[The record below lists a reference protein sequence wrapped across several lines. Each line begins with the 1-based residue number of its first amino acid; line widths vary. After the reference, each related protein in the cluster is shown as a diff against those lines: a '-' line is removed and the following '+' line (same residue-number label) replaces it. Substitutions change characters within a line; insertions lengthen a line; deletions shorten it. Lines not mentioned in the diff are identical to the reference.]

1 MHVPHI
7 DLLESQGVCHC
18 GGCIRPPFS
27 FAGGFAMTAPTILE
41 AEHRPT
47 AVALAIMAVE
57 SRGSK
62 RRETLLEFI
71 RRFELWIG
79 REGRRG
85 RRERGKKKKKLE
97 RFIDRSGTSSRGWW
111 TNWSEWISP
120 FLFFLTILSFLPLSF
135 LPSLYKERTLNGV
148 ENVM

>member
-1 MHVPHI
+1 
-7 DLLESQGVCHC
+7 
-18 GGCIRPPFS
+18 
-27 FAGGFAMTAPTILE
+27 MTAPTILE

-85 RRERGKKKKKLE
+85 RREREKKKEEIGAFHRSIWNVISRMVDKLE
-97 RFIDRSGTSSRGWW
+97 RVDIPVSFFPYNSFFPPPFFP
-111 TNWSEWISP
+111 SELI
-120 FLFFLTILSFLPLSF
+120 
-135 LPSLYKERTLNGV
+135 
-148 ENVM
+148 